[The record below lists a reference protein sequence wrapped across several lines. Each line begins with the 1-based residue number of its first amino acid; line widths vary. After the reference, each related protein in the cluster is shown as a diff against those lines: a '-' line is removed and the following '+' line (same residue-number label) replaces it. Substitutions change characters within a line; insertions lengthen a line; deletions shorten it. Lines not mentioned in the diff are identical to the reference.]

1 MKRRIVKKIATQFL
15 NGKRSFPAHWEECV
29 THNDGR
35 PGVDQLW
42 VSVPWKIEKEI
53 CRQARLLGWSGCHW
67 DYPLIIESDESRLN
81 AWEEMNPGR

>member
-1 MKRRIVKKIATQFL
+1 MKRRQIKKIAKMYL
-15 NGKRSFPAHWEECV
+15 EGKRSFPAHWEECQ

-42 VSVPWKIEKEI
+42 VTPPYKIEREI
-53 CRQARLLGWSGCHW
+53 CRQAKDLYWDGCHW
-67 DYPLIIESDESRLN
+67 DHPCIIESDESRLN